1 MKTLAIIA
9 DLITGAWGLIFKLA
23 LVVIAI
29 ALAVSF
35 FHSCAGGGLT
45 EHSSCQD
52 YQQASADAQNKALQ
66 DMMNAHGTKGSI
78 ETTRAS
84 VELYCTFH
92 SPDSPIDGIYSSGQV
107 GQPLAQ
113 ALRQSGPFL
122 SATKRLALPLFL
134 LADNMV

>member
-35 FHSCAGGGLT
+35 IHSCGSGLT

-52 YQQASADAQNKALQ
+52 YQQASTDAQNKVIE
-66 DMMNAHGTKGSI
+66 DMIAAHGGSKNSFA
-78 ETTRAS
+78 TTRAS

-92 SPDSPIDGIYSSGQV
+92 APDSPIDGIYSSGQV

-113 ALRQSGPFL
+113 VLRQGIRVHIHVPS
-122 SATKRLALPLFL
+122 
-134 LADNMV
+134 